1 MRVHGDKIIRRRV
14 GIENLGKYSDARK
27 ILAEDFENICGY
39 CGKDSKIMHERF
51 HMDHFVPVSI
61 NPERKNDYYN
71 LVWACPKCNLVKSNK
86 WPTED
91 KEIANNGDIGFVDP
105 ATEEYDQHV
114 ERNEYGYIHGK
125 TLLGQS
131 ICKNLNFHIRRT
143 DLYWKIHNLYKM
155 QEKLE
160 ILFDKKRLSEQEK
173 DFYIETNKLL
183 KKYVN
188 EAFNE
193 RE

>member
-27 ILAEDFENICGY
+27 ILAEDFKNICGY

-51 HMDHFVPVSI
+51 HMDHF
-61 NPERKNDYYN
+61 
-71 LVWACPKCNLVKSNK
+71 KCNLVKSKK

-131 ICKNLNFHIRRT
+131 ICINLNFHIRRT

-160 ILFDKKRLSEQEK
+160 ILFDKKKLSEQEK